1 MVTAPSSSAQFR
13 RPAYHPSDLL
23 FIRQVRLLPHPG
35 PGPHAQPTAA
45 TTIAFDTHQELIWTG
60 NQYGRVMSFYGPELQ
75 KYTSYKGHTSES
87 VYQILFTD
95 KGVLSIASHSVHF
108 ASRRGPAQWHIA
120 DHGFKDLQCMSFTS
134 KVASEVLVA
143 GLQDTMFKIDLE
155 KGIIIETVP
164 SGGHYTKMKLGL
176 SYICAATKTGAV
188 HFIDTNTLKVVKI
201 WQAHNSWISDMDVKT
216 DFIVTCGYSPR
227 GNFGP
232 HLDGLANVFN
242 LKTLTPLPPIP
253 FQAGAAFVCIH
264 PRMSTTC
271 VIASAQGQFQVV
283 DIDNPNA
290 LTLIKQAQIYD
301 NTILTKLEMAPS
313 GRVLAFTTSLC
324 QIHLFGSPNNI
335 QFNEFGT
342 SEPTIFADHLGPVP
356 NLDWSADT
364 PLNKIGLPYY
374 REVLLSAWPSSI
386 VHEVGAPPPKIDPT
400 ILSNLKR
407 SEMGGY
413 ANNPRTTHRNQIQQ
427 TRAPDKQ
434 VQKIAAPKFLSE
446 KAKEEARM
454 GDEAERRL
462 SDNMEHMKNLALDA
476 ATRKEVP
483 PIYGNVEIKYSRFGV
498 DDFDFKYYNK
508 TNYSGLETHIANS
521 YANPLLQLFRFTT
534 LIRNLALQHTA
545 TSCVDENCLLCEL
558 GYLVDMLEKASG
570 QNCQATNFLKTFSGQ
585 SVARSL
591 NLLEEHASN
600 APLTS
605 MIQATNRFLLDR
617 FYSDYQKTSPLPHN
631 KKMEHTLR
639 TKTKATIRC
648 LTCQVEQI
656 RDDDVYTHELMYPSK
671 HAGRPPQRGAPP
683 QKFSHILKA
692 SVERQESTRGWCP
705 PCRGYRP
712 MTQRRSVLNS
722 PSVLMINAN
731 VQNSESKQ
739 LWSTPNWL
747 PQEIGV
753 IIDRDM
759 ALSSPDPSAI
769 DQWHLFND
777 FLVTPI
783 TKKEALRFDPA
794 WKLPSVITYQ
804 LKDMSHAVDDSW
816 TDSLDT
822 SILHPTEPSQAEHP
836 EGFRPLNDMDEAPRP
851 GTPYGI
857 DAEFVA
863 LQREEIEIKA
873 DGTRET
879 VRPSRLGLARVSVL
893 RGSGHD
899 AELPFIDDYIA
910 ITEPVV
916 DHLTQHSGISPGDLD
931 RTTSR
936 HALINLKVAYKK
948 LWLLLNLGCIFVGHG
963 LIKDFR
969 TINIHVPKAQVVDT
983 VELFH
988 IAALKRKLSLRFLA
1002 WLLLKEDIQT
1012 DMHDSIEDAR
1022 TALKLWR
1029 KWEEFKEAGVLEETL
1044 EWIYKRGREL
1054 GFKVPSARGMTDSD
1068 SLGIGTGTGTP
1079 GRVTPAGRSTPEPGM
1094 RSDMGMGLDGTSETP
1109 TPGRKGFGVGR
1120 MGFGSPMR

>member
-1 MVTAPSSSAQFR
+1 
-13 RPAYHPSDLL
+13 
-23 FIRQVRLLPHPG
+23 
-35 PGPHAQPTAA
+35 
-45 TTIAFDTHQELIWTG
+45 
-60 NQYGRVMSFYGPELQ
+60 MSFYGTELQ
-75 KYTSYKGHTSES
+75 KYTSYKGHASEP
-87 VYQILFTD
+87 VHQILFTE
-95 KGVLSIASHSVHF
+95 KGVLSVASHSVHF
-108 ASRRGPAQWHIA
+108 ASRRGPAQWHLA
-120 DHGFKDLQCMSFTS
+120 DTNFKDLHCMSFTS
-134 KVASEVLVA
+134 KSANEVLVA
-143 GLQDTMFKIDLE
+143 GQQDTMFKIDLE
-155 KGIIIETVP
+155 KGAIIETVP
-164 SGGHYTKMKLGL
+164 SGGHYTKMKPGL
-176 SYICAATKTGAV
+176 SYICAATSSGAI
-188 HFIDTNTLKVVKI
+188 HFIDSNTLKVVKI
-201 WQAHNSWISDMDVKT
+201 WQAHNGWISDMDVKT
-216 DFIVTCGYSPR
+216 DFVITCGYSPR

-232 HLDGLANVFN
+232 LLDGLANVFN

-271 VIASAQGQFQVV
+271 VIASAQGQLQVV

-290 LTLIKQAQIYD
+290 LTLIKQVQIYD
-301 NTILTKLEMAPS
+301 NTVLTQLEMAPS
-313 GRVLAFTTSLC
+313 GQALAFATSLC
-324 QIHLFGSPNNI
+324 QIHLFGTPNKI
-335 QFNEFGT
+335 QFNEFGI
-342 SEPTIFADHLGPVP
+342 SEPTTFADHPAP
-356 NLDWSADT
+356 FPHLDWSADT

-374 REVLLSAWPSSI
+374 RDVLLSAWPSCI
-386 VHEVGAPPPKIDPT
+386 IHEVGAPPPKTDPA
-400 ILSNLKR
+400 IVSNLKR

-413 ANNPRTTHRNQIQQ
+413 ANNPRTTRRNQIQQ
-427 TRAPDKQ
+427 TRITGKQ
-434 VQKIAAPKFLSE
+434 MQKIAAPKFLSE

-454 GDEAERRL
+454 GDEAGRRV
-462 SDNMEHMKNLALDA
+462 SDAMEHMKNMALDA

-508 TNYSGLETHIANS
+508 TNFSGLETHIANS

-534 LIRNLALQHTA
+534 MIRNLALQHTA

-585 SVARSL
+585 RAARSL
-591 NLLEEHASN
+591 NLLEEHTSN

-617 FYSDYQKTSPLPHN
+617 FYSDYQKILPPPHN
-631 KKMEHTLR
+631 EQMERALR
-639 TKTKATIRC
+639 TKIKATIRC
-648 LTCQVEQI
+648 VNCRHEQT
-656 RDDDVYTHELMYPSK
+656 RDDDVYTHELMYPPK
-671 HAGRPPQRGAPP
+671 HAGRPPQRGAPV
-683 QKFSHILKA
+683 QMFSHILKA
-692 SVERQESTRGWCP
+692 SVERQESTRGQDMEFHQA
-705 PCRGYRP
+705 RNRYGMQVYEL
-712 MTQRRSVLNS
+712 VGVVADINS
-722 PSVLMINAN
+722 GENQKPHLVSMINVA
-731 VQNSESKQ
+731 
-739 LWSTPNWL
+739 
-747 PQEIGV
+747 
-753 IIDRDM
+753 
-759 ALSSPDPSAI
+759 ASSPDRTAT

-783 TKKEALRFDPA
+783 TKEEALRFDPA

-804 LKDMSHAVDDSW
+804 LKEMNHVVDDSW
-816 TDSLDT
+816 MNNLDA
-822 SILHPTEPSQAEHP
+822 SILHPGQTDNPEGYRRQAEHP
-836 EGFRPLNDMDEAPRP
+836 EEFRFLTGPDEAPQP

-899 AELPFIDDYIA
+899 AELPFIDDYIS

-936 HALINLKVAYKK
+936 HDLINLKVAYKK

-969 TINIHVPKAQVVDT
+969 TINIHVPKSQVVDT

-988 IAALKRKLSLRFLA
+988 IPALKRKLSLRFLA

-1029 KWEEFKEAGVLEETL
+1029 KWEEFTEAGVLEETL
-1044 EWIYKRGREL
+1044 EWVYKRGREM
-1054 GFKVPSARGMTDSD
+1054 GFKVPSARGAAATESD
-1068 SLGIGTGTGTP
+1068 NLGVGTP
-1079 GRVTPAGRSTPEPGM
+1079 GRATPEFGM
-1094 RSDMGMGLDGTSETP
+1094 RGGDAGMGMGFDGAGDTP
-1109 TPGRKGFGVGR
+1109 TPGRRGFGVGR